1 MGAMGDYAVDR
12 NGQVRRD
19 RYGRPIQARSADSS
33 RPRPEPIRPAPTPGP
48 ISRPARGYGSRGM
61 PVSQL
66 PTRRRRRIVAPVLS
80 LILLVLIV
88 GTIGLG
94 VWADNQ
100 LTRIDAIPAHS
111 ANSSGTN
118 WLLVGSDSRAGL
130 TQEEKDT
137 LVTGDDEGSSRTDT
151 IMLLHVGLGQ
161 QPTLVSIPRDSYV
174 NIPGYGQDKINAA
187 FALGGPQL
195 LISTVEQATGL
206 RVHHYAEIGFGG
218 LAGVVD
224 AVGGVT
230 VCPQEDIVDDVIG
243 FYITAGCQ
251 RLDGAA
257 ALSYSR
263 TRQSALG
270 DIDRVARQR
279 EVLSALQE
287 KITSP
292 GTMFNPF
299 RAVPLVREVG
309 GSFTVDESDHVWHLG
324 RVALAMRGGVRQET
338 VPVGEFAET
347 EVGSVILWDQQAAAN
362 LFNSIS

>member
-1 MGAMGDYAVDR
+1 MGDYAVDR

-19 RYGRPIQARSADSS
+19 RYGRPIQARSAADEV
-33 RPRPEPIRPAPTPGP
+33 RPRPEPIPTP
-48 ISRPARGYGSRGM
+48 RPRSARGYGSRGIPARDM
-61 PVSQL
+61 PK
-66 PTRRRRRIVAPVLS
+66 RRRVVAPLLS

-88 GTIGLG
+88 GTVGLG
-94 VWADNQ
+94 VWADSQ
-100 LTRIDAIPAHS
+100 LTRIDAIPPHS

-130 TQEEKDT
+130 SQDEKDT

-151 IMLLHVGLGQ
+151 IMLLHIVLGQ

-187 FALGGPQL
+187 FALGGSQL
-195 LISTVEQATGL
+195 LITTVEQATGL
-206 RVHHYAEIGFGG
+206 RIHHYAEIGFGG

-230 VCPQEDIVDDVIG
+230 VCPQEGIVDDVIG

-251 RLDGAA
+251 RLDGPA

-279 EVLSALQE
+279 EVLAALQE

-292 GTMFNPF
+292 ATMFNPL
-299 RAVPLVREVG
+299 RAIPLVHQVG
-309 GSFTVDESDHVWHLG
+309 AAFTVDESDHVWHLV
-324 RVALAMRGGVRQET
+324 RVALAMRGGVNEAT
-338 VPVGEFAET
+338 VPVGSFADT
-347 EVGSVILWDQQAAAN
+347 EVGSVILWDTQGAAN